1 MAENK
6 SVIMTKISMAKRAS
20 NIEKIKRKKAQE
32 RMEREYELD
41 EVQFT
46 HNTNVYMDATS
57 KEEKLAPLGDVNMFA
72 YGAAGV
78 LASITFW
85 SMQVSTQMFENDNFA
100 SHFINSTAVV
110 FTFASFFS
118 ALSSAGEL
126 QYTCAEQTDMILRI
140 MSEQGY
146 KPTEKQREALYKE
159 LIALRR
165 KPKAWFVSLGRLIK
179 KDPQVLTKIHS
190 VAGFD
195 KFLLDKMYPE
205 SMALKYIPVKTR

>member
-57 KEEKLAPLGDVNMFA
+57 KEEKLAPLGDLNMFS

-78 LASITFW
+78 LASIAFW
-85 SMQVSTQMFENDNFA
+85 TVQGSTQMFERNSMVAYVATA
-100 SHFINSTAVV
+100 SAAV
-110 FTFASFFS
+110 FSMASTFATFCSI
-118 ALSSAGEL
+118 GEL
-126 QYTCAEQTDMILRI
+126 RYTCAEQTDMILRI

-146 KPTEKQREALYKE
+146 KPTAKQREALYKE